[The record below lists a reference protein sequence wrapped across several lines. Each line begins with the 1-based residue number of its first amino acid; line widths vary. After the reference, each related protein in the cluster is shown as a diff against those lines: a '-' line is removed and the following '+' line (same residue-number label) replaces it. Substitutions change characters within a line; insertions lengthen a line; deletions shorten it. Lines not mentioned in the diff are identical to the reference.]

1 LIDDKKGMSEKCE
14 KLVKE
19 LKTIDKKYQDKV
31 KTMDDRYVF
40 SIAAY
45 AKLWTQKAHTPQVIN
60 LCNIEYVYQINT
72 LLKLNLHFHY

>member
-31 KTMDDRYVF
+31 KTMDDRYV
-40 SIAAY
+40 
-45 AKLWTQKAHTPQVIN
+45 QN
-60 LCNIEYVYQINT
+60 LIILFFNFLHCSLCKT
-72 LLKLNLHFHY
+72 LDPKGSYSTGH

>member
-31 KTMDDRYVF
+31 KTMDDRYVG
-40 SIAAY
+40 
-45 AKLWTQKAHTPQVIN
+45 
-60 LCNIEYVYQINT
+60 
-72 LLKLNLHFHY
+72 

>member
-31 KTMDDRYVF
+31 KT
-40 SIAAY
+40 
-45 AKLWTQKAHTPQVIN
+45 IN
-60 LCNIEYVYQINT
+60 LIILFFNFLHCSLCKT
-72 LLKLNLHFHY
+72 LDPKGSYSTGH

>member
-31 KTMDDRYVF
+31 KTMDDRYVGQDLNIDLIIHLQKCCR
-40 SIAAY
+40 SIVFL
-45 AKLWTQKAHTPQVIN
+45 AKLIW
-60 LCNIEYVYQINT
+60 
-72 LLKLNLHFHY
+72 LLSLTCIFS